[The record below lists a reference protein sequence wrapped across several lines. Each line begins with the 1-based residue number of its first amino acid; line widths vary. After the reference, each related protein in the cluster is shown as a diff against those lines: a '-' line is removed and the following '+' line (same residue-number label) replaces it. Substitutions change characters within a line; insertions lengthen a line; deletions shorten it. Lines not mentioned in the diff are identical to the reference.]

1 MHSYVIS
8 SMKPF
13 KKLKHL
19 LCTTTCLLDFL
30 QKENYCIFH
39 LCSVKLQKIK
49 KSNKYYYII
58 NISNIEFYG
67 AFCNF
72 SKFSNIVFQFCVQ
85 QIKYSDFTN
94 SNSKALFCLQ
104 VKNAY
109 LFYFYSTKC
118 RSINSFLL
126 LCINCN
132 VCIKFAL
139 LLGKKSNI
147 FK

>member
-1 MHSYVIS
+1 MHFYVIS

-13 KKLKHL
+13 KKLNHL
-19 LCTTTCLLDFL
+19 LCTTTCLLDFFT
-30 QKENYCIFH
+30 EG
-39 LCSVKLQKIK
+39 KLLHISFMQCETTKI
-49 KSNKYYYII
+49 KSNKYHYILYQYC
-58 NISNIEFYG
+58 NIEFYG
-67 AFCNF
+67 AFCNL